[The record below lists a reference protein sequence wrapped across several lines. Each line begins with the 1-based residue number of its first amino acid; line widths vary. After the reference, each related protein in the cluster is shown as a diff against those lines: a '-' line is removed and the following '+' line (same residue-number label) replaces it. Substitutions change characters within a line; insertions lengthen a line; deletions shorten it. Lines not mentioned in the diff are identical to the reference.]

1 MICRVMLIC
10 WRQSAAWSDR
20 GRLRRQ
26 IQGIRAAW
34 KIKYL
39 WSAVSVELTCT
50 VGQRQYLQGIPC
62 CHPALFTVNPVV
74 ADGLDGVFGIG

>member
-1 MICRVMLIC
+1 MICRVMVIC

-20 GRLRRQ
+20 GRLRMH

-39 WSAVSVELTCT
+39 RLVVSSGSMCVA
-50 VGQRQYLQGIPC
+50 GQRHYTYKAYHAAIRPC
-62 CHPALFTVNPVV
+62 SQLTQ
-74 ADGLDGVFGIG
+74 